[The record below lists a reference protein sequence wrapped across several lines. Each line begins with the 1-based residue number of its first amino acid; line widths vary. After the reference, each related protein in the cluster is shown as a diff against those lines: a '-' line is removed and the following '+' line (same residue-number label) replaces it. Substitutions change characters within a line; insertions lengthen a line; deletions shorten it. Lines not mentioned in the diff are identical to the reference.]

1 MLFILKCFVWDKI
14 RIVML
19 SDFLVLMEDKLK
31 KSVEVLKIEFSKL
44 VLNKINFNLIRSLF
58 IIYNGN
64 KLFLDNIS
72 VITVESGNV
81 LLIKPF
87 EKQHI
92 NVICNEIIKLKMELN
107 PIVIGDVIKLVFPI
121 VTTERRQFFLKK
133 SKQISEEIKVS
144 MRNIRKNVTQDV
156 KNFLKSNKVSEDD
169 EKKFFLKLQKLF
181 DSYIDIIDVMIKK
194 KEKELLG
201 I

>member
-1 MLFILKCFVWDKI
+1 
-14 RIVML
+14 ML

-44 VLNKINFNLIRSLF
+44 VLNKINFGLIRSLP
-58 IIYNGN
+58 IIYNGT

-81 LLIKPF
+81 LLIKAF

-92 NVICNEIIKLKMELN
+92 NAICNEIIKLKMELN
-107 PIVIGDVIKLVFPI
+107 PIVIGDIIKLVFPI

-144 MRNIRKNVTQDV
+144 MRNVRKNVTQDV

-181 DSYIDIIDVMIKK
+181 DSYVDIVDVMIKK

-201 I
+201 V

>member
-1 MLFILKCFVWDKI
+1 MVSLNDFSLF
-14 RIVML
+14 
-19 SDFLVLMEDKLK
+19 MEDKLK
-31 KSVEVLKIEFSKL
+31 KSVDVLKVEFSKM

-72 VITVESGNV
+72 VITVELGNV
-81 LLIKPF
+81 LFIKPF

-92 NVICNEIIKLKMELN
+92 NLICNEIIKLKMDLN
-107 PIVIGDVIKLVFPI
+107 PIVCSDSIKLIFPI

-144 MRNIRKNVTQDV
+144 MRNVRKNVTQDV
-156 KNFLKSNKVSEDD
+156 KNYLKSNKISEDE

-181 DSYIDIIDVMIKK
+181 DSYIDIVDVMIKK
-194 KEKELLG
+194 KEKDLLG